1 MLCAMILI
9 VVVKGTVVLC
19 TLGNVISFSC
29 STYTAE
35 EIDSDIDVEGEETI
49 DTAQFQRCII
59 LLLVH

>member
-1 MLCAMILI
+1 MILI
-9 VVVKGTVVLC
+9 VAVKGTVVLC
-19 TLGNVISFSC
+19 TLGNVISLSC

-35 EIDSDIDVEGEETI
+35 EIDSNIDVEGEETI